1 MVALRY
7 VYVLALS
14 TWFGG
19 LVTVGALIPG
29 VSDIGLHRFYVTS
42 YVAGALVLTSLA
54 AMAALGPRPS
64 GFFAR
69 FAVAVAV
76 AMLVLT
82 LYGGLHLRALP
93 IHLMALTAM
102 GGLALLFWEARDGTR
117 AA

>member
-14 TWFGG
+14 IWFGG
-19 LVTVGALIPG
+19 LVTVGGIIPP

-69 FAVAVAV
+69 FAVAVG
-76 AMLVLT
+76 MLVLT

-93 IHLMALTAM
+93 IHLAGLTAM
-102 GGLALLFWEARDGTR
+102 GGLALLFWEARDGTL